1 MSVDSAREFFET
13 LPGRVGSRGAQALD
27 ASYRFD
33 VDGAGSWRVE
43 SDGEALVVSES
54 DAPADCII
62 RADEQTFLRI
72 VRGEQSPMGA
82 YMTGRVRVEGDL
94 GLALKLR
101 EVFSY

>member
-13 LPGRVGSRGAQALD
+13 LPGRVGPRGAQALD

-33 VDGAGSWRVE
+33 VQGAGNWRVE

-54 DAPADCII
+54 DGPADCVI
-62 RADEQTFLRI
+62 RTDEQTFLRI

-82 YMTGRVRVEGDL
+82 YMTGKVKVEGDL
-94 GLALKLR
+94 GLALRLR
-101 EVFSY
+101 DLFA